1 MQVIGLPCHVIRNG
15 RAASRL
21 LAAKIPNI
29 EATRRR
35 DGVAR
40 WRGAIAAGLT
50 AEQAAKAVGIPRA
63 TLYRWE
69 KRPDPLSRRPH
80 HPRGRRWTAEL
91 ARAVEDLRNDNPMW
105 GKRKIAVLLRRE
117 ASRSHSRRLAA
128 SSLISWGAGPSLLR
142 RSCAAGPPRSESA
155 SEPKSVTPAAC
166 PRGARPRPR
175 ANSCRSTRS
184 S

>member
-15 RAASRL
+15 RAALRL

-80 HPRGRRWTAEL
+80 HPRGRR
-91 ARAVEDLRNDNPMW
+91 
-105 GKRKIAVLLRRE
+105 
-117 ASRSHSRRLAA
+117 
-128 SSLISWGAGPSLLR
+128 
-142 RSCAAGPPRSESA
+142 
-155 SEPKSVTPAAC
+155 
-166 PRGARPRPR
+166 
-175 ANSCRSTRS
+175 
-184 S
+184 